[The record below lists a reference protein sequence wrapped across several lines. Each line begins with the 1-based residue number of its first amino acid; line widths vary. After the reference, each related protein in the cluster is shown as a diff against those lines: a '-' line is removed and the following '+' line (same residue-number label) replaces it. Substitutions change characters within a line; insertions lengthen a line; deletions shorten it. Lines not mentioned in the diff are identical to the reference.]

1 MSNKIVWYVVA
12 AVAIAIPIVPDKYK
26 ININVFPPTP
36 TQSKKINNET
46 IVASCTLVK
55 ESTTPQGMHVCEYK
69 CQGSTSPLYKTSMT
83 NNYVCEKNIKER
95 VRLGK

>member
-26 ININVFPPTP
+26 ISINVSPPTS
-36 TQSKKINNET
+36 TQPKTTNKNP
-46 IVASCTLVK
+46 IVASCTLVR

-69 CQGSTSPLYKTSMT
+69 CEGSTSSLYKTSMT
-83 NNYVCEKNIKER
+83 NNYVCEKKIKER
-95 VRLGK
+95 IRPGK